1 MRLDEGTEV
10 LIEPVQFFAPGV
22 AGNLLGL
29 HDSMLTLVWHLSLV
43 DYEYGAMIVDAYE
56 SKT

>member
-1 MRLDEGTEV
+1 MDEGTEV

-43 DYEYGAMIVDAYE
+43 DYEYGAMIVEAYE